1 MTFVNPKSTIS
12 ISRVYSILPC
22 PASLYSQRRN
32 RAKYSEVT
40 ATSNNKKYTEKD
52 TIHPV
57 DHKRRK
63 SREMRRGQLPIHK
76 HNGW

>member
-12 ISRVYSILPC
+12 IISVYYILHC
-22 PASLYSQRRN
+22 PASLYSHRLN
-32 RAKYSEVT
+32 KAKYSEVM

-63 SREMRRGQLPIHK
+63 SREMKRDQLPIHK
-76 HNGW
+76 HKEW